1 MRICRALLKFGYSN
15 FSLEILEYCE
25 PAKCLEREGFYLK
38 MLKPEYN
45 TSQYPSSPFLGLSHS
60 EESIDKMRVK
70 AIGKLKTEEHK
81 LSLSLADPS
90 IVSIEVTDLTLNKV
104 TVYPSMRGAA
114 KDLGIGVSS
123 INNFI
128 VRKQIK
134 PYKGR
139 YIFKVLAV

>member
-1 MRICRALLKFGYSN
+1 V
-15 FSLEILEYCE
+15 
-25 PAKCLEREGFYLK
+25 PAKCLEREQFYIN

-45 TSQYPSSPFLGLSHS
+45 TSQYPSSPFLGLNHS

-70 AIGKLKTEEHK
+70 AIGKLKTEQHK

-104 TVYPSMRGAA
+104 TIYPTMRGAA
-114 KDLGIGVSS
+114 KDLAINVSS

-139 YIFKVLAV
+139 YTFKVVMI